1 MVKILEGIYS
11 TQEEAIAAINRLK
24 DQGYSRSD
32 ISVVANTEVHS
43 HFFTNMQV
51 DTTIDVHAIHNLDED
66 HRSLW
71 EKIKDAFTLDDA
83 YDEET
88 YQDSQYDSISAL
100 LYEHRDEINRG
111 SIAVLIE
118 EEPPTTTYIEDL
130 GANPRDVIDRTHEYD
145 PYRRD
150 SLL

>member
-11 TQEEAIAAINRLK
+11 TQEETMAAINRLK

-51 DTTIDVHAIHNLDED
+51 DTTIDVHAIHNLDDD

-88 YQDSQYDSISAL
+88 YKDSRYDSIRTL
-100 LYEHRDEINRG
+100 LDGYRDEINRG
-111 SIAVLIE
+111 GIAVLIE
-118 EEPPTTTYIEDL
+118 EEPPTTTYTEDL

-145 PYRRD
+145 PDRD